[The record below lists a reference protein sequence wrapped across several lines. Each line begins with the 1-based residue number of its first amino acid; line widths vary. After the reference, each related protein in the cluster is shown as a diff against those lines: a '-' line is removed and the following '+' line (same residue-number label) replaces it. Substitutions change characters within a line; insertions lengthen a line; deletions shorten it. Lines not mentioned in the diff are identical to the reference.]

1 MRIISGE
8 LKGRRLK
15 APLDY
20 SVRPTSDKV
29 KEAVFSMIAPY
40 IPESVVVDMFAG
52 TGSLGLEAISRGAL
66 RAYFID
72 RDRSSI
78 ALVRE
83 NVKTCRVEERAII
96 LAYDYTAA
104 LSRIS
109 EKADIIFL
117 DPPYDAGI
125 MNSCF
130 EHIRA
135 MGILNEEGII
145 AAEHSSD
152 DVLPDVL
159 AGFIKI
165 KEKKY
170 GKTGVTVYENQ
181 EGTDQ

>member
-15 APLDY
+15 APVDY

-40 IPESVVVDMFAG
+40 IPDSVVVDMFAG

-66 RAYFID
+66 RAYFVD
-72 RDRSSI
+72 RDRASI

-83 NVKTCRVEERAII
+83 NVKMCRVEDRAVIF
-96 LAYDYTAA
+96 ACDYITA
-104 LSRIS
+104 LSRIN

-125 MNSCF
+125 LNGCI
-130 EHIRA
+130 EHIREKN
-135 MGILNEEGII
+135 ILNIGGIV
-145 AAEHSSD
+145 AAEHSSGD
-152 DVLPDVL
+152 NMPEML

-181 EGTDQ
+181 EEFDQ

>member
-1 MRIISGE
+1 MRIIAGE

-40 IPESVVVDMFAG
+40 IYGSVAVDMFAG

-83 NVKTCRVEERAII
+83 NVRACKVEERAII

-104 LSRIS
+104 LSRIG
-109 EKADIIFL
+109 EKADIVFL
-117 DPPYDAGI
+117 DPPYGAGI
-125 MNSCF
+125 MESCIGY
-130 EHIRA
+130 IRKA
-135 MGILNEEGII
+135 GVMSDGGII
-145 AAEHSSD
+145 VAEHSARD
-152 DVLPDVL
+152 LLPEEL
-159 AGFIKI
+159 AGFIKV

-181 EGTDQ
+181 EESI